1 MGALGKLFTE
11 IVISFTDEEFGE
23 RAVSVILDG
32 VESELV
38 FIDHAHGEMSVS
50 FYSELSSL

>member
-1 MGALGKLFTE
+1 MFRQK
-11 IVISFTDEEFGE
+11 SFLTDEEFGE

-50 FYSELSSL
+50 VLVLALK